1 MSTVLAFRSCPPSVP
16 PGYGGRHVRMG
27 WFGTGEARLCSL
39 VSKDQGYKPVVKS
52 PGAQRESDGVVVP
65 QIAVSNAAG
74 GKGPDFG
81 HVEDVG
87 KREGM
92 PGTAPDNY
100 PESRVAP
107 VKVRQ
112 LQNRLWAAA
121 KQSSGRRFHA
131 LFDRIHRDDV
141 LWEAWERVRANRGAA
156 GVDGVTLAAV
166 RDYGESRMISELAA
180 DLRAGIYRPAPVR
193 RVEIPKPDGRTRP
206 LGIPTL
212 RDRVAQQAVKLVL
225 EPIFEADFLPVSF
238 GFRPKRSA
246 TDALEAIRVAFP
258 RGRVFVFEADIRDFF
273 GSIDHDRLMSLVER
287 RVSDRRVLKLLRQW
301 LQAGVLVNGVVAE
314 TVTGTPQGGVISP
327 LLANI
332 FLHAFD
338 QAWAE
343 SGTGEL
349 VRYADDFVVLC
360 STRSQAEQARQ
371 RATAILGELG
381 LELHPD
387 KTRVVDLRQG
397 REGFDF
403 LGCHLHARM
412 SGRLWEQRR
421 IVRYYLHRW
430 PSARSMKRAR
440 QRVKDLTDRRWVGT
454 ELKAVIGRLNL
465 FLRGWGNYFRTG
477 NAAQKFRQLDRHV
490 AWRLH
495 RLLVKTRGRNLRAGQ
510 ADRWTEAWFHD
521 QGLHKLVGTIRYP
534 KAA

>member
-1 MSTVLAFRSCPPSVP
+1 VT
-16 PGYGGRHVRMG
+16 
-27 WFGTGEARLCSL
+27 L
-39 VSKDQGYKPVVKS
+39 V
-52 PGAQRESDGVVVP
+52 A
-65 QIAVSNAAG
+65 
-74 GKGPDFG
+74 
-81 HVEDVG
+81 VEDYGV
-87 KREGM
+87 
-92 PGTAPDNY
+92 
-100 PESRVAP
+100 
-107 VKVRQ
+107 
-112 LQNRLWAAA
+112 
-121 KQSSGRRFHA
+121 
-131 LFDRIHRDDV
+131 HRMLD
-141 LWEAWERVRANRGAA
+141 
-156 GVDGVTLAAV
+156 
-166 RDYGESRMISELAA
+166 ELAV

-193 RVEIPKPDGRTRP
+193 RVEIPKPDGKKRP
-206 LGIPTL
+206 LGIPTV
-212 RDRVAQQAVKLVL
+212 RDRVCQQAAKIVL

-246 TDALEAIRVAFP
+246 TDALETIRVAFP

-273 GSIDHDRLMSLVER
+273 GSIDHDRLMSLVEA

-301 LQAGVLVNGVVAE
+301 LRAGVLDNGVVSE

-338 QAWAE
+338 RAWVE

-360 STRSQAEQARQ
+360 TTRSQAEHAEQ

-387 KTRVVDLRQG
+387 KTRVVDLREG

-412 SGRLWEQRR
+412 SGRLWEQQR

-440 QRVKDLTDRRWVGT
+440 QRVKALTGRGRVGI
-454 ELKAVIGRLNL
+454 ELKDVIGTLNL

-477 NAAQKFRQLDRHV
+477 NASNKFRQLDRHV
-490 AWRLH
+490 AWRLK
-495 RLLVKTRGRNLRAGQ
+495 RLLIKKRGRNLRAGQ
-510 ADRWTEAWFHD
+510 AARWTEAWYHD
-521 QGLHKLVGTIRYP
+521 QGLHQLLGTIRYP

>member
-1 MSTVLAFRSCPPSVP
+1 V
-16 PGYGGRHVRMG
+16 
-27 WFGTGEARLCSL
+27 FGTGEARLCSL
-39 VSKDQGYKPVVKS
+39 VSKDQWYKPMVKS
-52 PGAQRESDGVVVP
+52 TGAQRESDGVVVP
-65 QIAVSNAAG
+65 QIAVMNAAG

-81 HVEDVG
+81 HADRGGTCKGMAGSARSKHPGGRQPDV
-87 KREGM
+87 
-92 PGTAPDNY
+92 N
-100 PESRVAP
+100 
-107 VKVRQ
+107 VRR

-131 LFDRIHRDDV
+131 LYDRIYRSDV

-156 GVDGVTLAAV
+156 GVDRMTLAAV
-166 RDYGESRMISELAA
+166 EDYGVHRMLGELAV
-180 DLRAGIYRPAPVR
+180 DLRAGIYHPAPVR
-193 RVEIPKPDGRTRP
+193 RVEIPKPDGKKRP
-206 LGIPTL
+206 LGIPTV
-212 RDRVAQQAVKLVL
+212 RDRVAQQAAKLIL
-225 EPIFEADFLPVSF
+225 EPIFEADFMPVSF

-258 RGRVFVFEADIRDFF
+258 RGRQFVFEADIRDFF

-287 RVSDRRVLKLLRQW
+287 RVSDRRVLKLLRLW
-301 LQAGVLVNGVVAE
+301 LRAGVLVDGVVTE
-314 TVTGTPQGGVISP
+314 TATGTPQGGVISP

-349 VRYADDFVVLC
+349 VRYADDYVVLC
-360 STRSQAEQARQ
+360 TTRSQAEHAHRQ
-371 RATAILGELG
+371 ATAILGELG

-387 KTRVVDLRQG
+387 KTRVVDLREG

-412 SGRLWEQRR
+412 SGRLWEQYGK
-421 IVRYYLHRW
+421 VRYFLHRW
-430 PSARSMKRAR
+430 PSQRSMKRAR
-440 QRVKDLTDRRWVGT
+440 QRVKDLTGRSRVGM
-454 ELKAVIGRLNL
+454 ELKDVIGDLNP

-477 NAAQKFRQLDRHV
+477 NAHQKFTSLDRYV
-490 AWRLH
+490 AWRLK
-495 RLLVKTRGRNLRAGQ
+495 RLLIKKRGRNLRPGQ
-510 ADRWTEAWFHD
+510 ADRWTRIWFHD
-521 QGLHKLVGTIRYP
+521 QGLHKLMGTVRYP